1 MSFLPASSILYT
13 NLVAASIFLPWHS
26 CSLPF
31 QVSVFLPYAL
41 IVSLSGSSLYFSPFP
56 HLFFFLFFSQIT
68 TAGASIGQSD
78 DNTVAIPSDHMLAP
92 LNHAIVKYE
101 QTRQVGDSNGDHNHN
116 HNNTGV
122 CGGSEEALLSK
133 DETTPTAD
141 GRTNREGRS
150 GRGKGAGGEGVET
163 NNSSAEGAGG
173 FYFSDGGQETDFA
186 AAFRIRVGEGNRDWP
201 LTQV

>member
-1 MSFLPASSILYT
+1 M
-13 NLVAASIFLPWHS
+13 
-26 CSLPF
+26 
-31 QVSVFLPYAL
+31 
-41 IVSLSGSSLYFSPFP
+41 FP
-56 HLFFFLFFSQIT
+56 QIT

-101 QTRQVGDSNGDHNHN
+101 QARKVGDNS
-116 HNNTGV
+116 NNT
-122 CGGSEEALLSK
+122 GGSEEALPLK
-133 DETTPTAD
+133 DESTPTAD
-141 GRTNREGRS
+141 GRTDREGGGGG
-150 GRGKGAGGEGVET
+150 GRGKGGGEGVET
-163 NNSSAEGAGG
+163 NNNSSAEGAGG